1 MPSSPFNTPY
11 ALARACVVSE
21 MIGMSISPRPPLPLQ
36 YYLQINAVR
45 LQRHTY
51 RSVLIHA
58 KWEKFES
65 VEAAIIFVSSSL
77 ENEWLDISTTGSN
90 HTFGKALG
98 RFWKSDDL
106 GRADKGEVERIKE
119 ENDIFAA
126 IVSEYI
132 VVQFPFNLG
141 RLTLAWSRQT
151 PRRQRRYNKSQAPL
165 ARFWPLYPRHR
176 FPFRFSVFFKFA
188 QVSSLG
194 SRLFCYEN
202 YSLCVLRHSRKI
214 LNCYYSTNLCRVTYI
229 IPKEGKLPKV
239 TVISSGE
246 IKSEPPRGCSFDVE
260 TFDDLQVSKNDFTP
274 VLSTNCTDWLVTFQW
289 TWESNFKADKLW

>member
-132 VVQFPFNLG
+132 VV
-141 RLTLAWSRQT
+141 
-151 PRRQRRYNKSQAPL
+151 
-165 ARFWPLYPRHR
+165 
-176 FPFRFSVFFKFA
+176 
-188 QVSSLG
+188 
-194 SRLFCYEN
+194 
-202 YSLCVLRHSRKI
+202 
-214 LNCYYSTNLCRVTYI
+214 
-229 IPKEGKLPKV
+229 
-239 TVISSGE
+239 
-246 IKSEPPRGCSFDVE
+246 
-260 TFDDLQVSKNDFTP
+260 
-274 VLSTNCTDWLVTFQW
+274 
-289 TWESNFKADKLW
+289 